1 VTLWDEIHEQ
11 PEVVA
16 NTFAAT
22 LPVARDVAA
31 DHRVADSTHVVLVAR
46 GTSDNAARYAQYL
59 WGARNGWTAAF
70 AAPALYGPYDA
81 PPRLDG
87 AFVVAI
93 SQSGASPDLVEVMAE
108 AKRSNRP
115 TLVITNE
122 PRSPMAAHA
131 DHLVALAAS
140 PERSIAATKS
150 YTASLAALAR
160 ISATWRGEGDEDLA
174 ALPDRIAGALADP
187 PDEAA
192 LRFLVGADRVAVVGR
207 GYHLATAFELA
218 LKLQELAQLLAHPYS
233 SADFRHGPLAL
244 VEQGFPMILVN
255 ATGAV
260 ADDIADLYHQVL
272 ELGATAVLIDDTHT
286 PPMPNTVRYPETPE
300 WLSPLVAIVSG
311 QLITHRLTLLRGLDP
326 DRPRTISK
334 VTKTR

>member
-1 VTLWDEIHEQ
+1 MTLWDEIHEQ

-16 NTFAAT
+16 RTLAAT
-22 LPVARDVAA
+22 LPVAQDVAA
-31 DHRVADSTHVVLVAR
+31 DRRVAASTHVVLVAR

-59 WGARNGWTAAF
+59 WGARNGWTTAF

-108 AKRSNRP
+108 ARRSHRP
-115 TLVITNE
+115 TLVITNQ
-122 PRSPMAAHA
+122 PDSPMATHA

-160 ISATWRGEGDEDLA
+160 ISATWRGDGDDELA

-192 LRFLVGADRVAVVGR
+192 LRFLVDAERVAVVGR

-244 VEQGFPMILVN
+244 VEEGFPMILVS

-260 ADDIADLYHQVL
+260 ADDIADLHHQVV
-272 ELGATAVLIDDTHT
+272 ELGAKALLIDNTRG
-286 PPMPNTVRYPETPE
+286 PSAPSTVRYPETPE

>member
-1 VTLWDEIHEQ
+1 MTLWDEIHQQ
-11 PEVVA
+11 PDVVER
-16 NTFAAT
+16 TLAAT
-22 LPVARDVAA
+22 LPVAVEVAA
-31 DHRVADSTHVVLVAR
+31 DRRVAASTHVVLVAR

-59 WGARNGWTAAF
+59 WGARNGWTTAF

-93 SQSGASPDLVEVMAE
+93 SQSGASPDLVEVVAE
-108 AKRSNRP
+108 AKRSHRP
-115 TLVITNE
+115 TLVITNQ
-122 PRSPMAAHA
+122 PDSPMAAHA

-140 PERSIAATKS
+140 PERAIAATKS

-160 ISATWRGEGDEDLA
+160 ISATWRGEGDDDLA

-187 PDEAA
+187 PDEPA
-192 LRFLVGADRVAVVGR
+192 LRFLVDAERVAVVGR

-244 VEQGFPMILVN
+244 VEDGFPMILVN
-255 ATGAV
+255 AAGAV
-260 ADDIADLYHQVL
+260 AEDIADLHRQVVD
-272 ELGATAVLIDDTHT
+272 LGADALLVDDVPG
-286 PPMPNTVRYPETPE
+286 PPAPLTVRYPGTPE
-300 WLSPLVAIVSG
+300 WLSPLVAIVTG
-311 QLITHRLTLLRGLDP
+311 QLITHRLTVLRGLDP

>member
-1 VTLWDEIHEQ
+1 MTLWDEIHEQ

-16 NTFAAT
+16 RTLAAT
-22 LPVARDVAA
+22 LPTAEDVAA
-31 DHRVADSTHVVLVAR
+31 DRRVAASTHVVLVAR

-59 WGARNGWTAAF
+59 WGARNGWTTAF
-70 AAPALYGPYDA
+70 AAPALYGPNDA

-108 AKRSNRP
+108 ARRSNRP

-122 PRSPMAAHA
+122 PSSPIAAHA
-131 DHLVALAAS
+131 DHLLALAAS
-140 PERSIAATKS
+140 PERAIAATKS

-160 ISATWRGEGDEDLA
+160 ISATWRGEGDAELA
-174 ALPDRIAGALADP
+174 ALPDGVAGALSDP

-218 LKLQELAQLLAHPYS
+218 LKLQELAQLLAHGYS

-244 VEQGFPMILVN
+244 VEPGFPMIVLN
-255 ATGAV
+255 AAGAV
-260 ADDIADLYHQVL
+260 ADDIADLHAAGGRAGCRRPAHRQRHPGAVTVDGALPGHPGVAEPGGGHRHQP
-272 ELGATAVLIDDTHT
+272 ADH
-286 PPMPNTVRYPETPE
+286 PP
-300 WLSPLVAIVSG
+300 S
-311 QLITHRLTLLRGLDP
+311 DP
-326 DRPRTISK
+326 APRPRSDRPRTISK

>member
-1 VTLWDEIHEQ
+1 
-11 PEVVA
+11 
-16 NTFAAT
+16 
-22 LPVARDVAA
+22 
-31 DHRVADSTHVVLVAR
+31 VVLVAR

-93 SQSGASPDLVEVMAE
+93 SQSGASPDLVEVVAE
-108 AKRSNRP
+108 ARRSNRP
-115 TLVITNE
+115 TLVITNQ
-122 PRSPMAAHA
+122 PDSPMAGHA

-192 LRFLVGADRVAVVGR
+192 LRFLVEAERVAVVGR

-244 VEQGFPMILVN
+244 VEEGFPMILVN

-260 ADDIADLYHQVL
+260 ADDIGDLHHQVL
-272 ELGATAVLIDDTHT
+272 QLGAKALLVDNTVR
-286 PPMPNTVRYPETPE
+286 PPRPHTVRYPATPE

-311 QLITHRLTLLRGLDP
+311 QLIVHRLTLLRGLDP
-326 DRPRTISK
+326 DRPRTIVK